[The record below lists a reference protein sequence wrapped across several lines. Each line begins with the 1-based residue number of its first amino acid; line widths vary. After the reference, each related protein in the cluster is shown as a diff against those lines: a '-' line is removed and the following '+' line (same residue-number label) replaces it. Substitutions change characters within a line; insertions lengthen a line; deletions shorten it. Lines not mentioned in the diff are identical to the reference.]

1 MGRFKDYYDL
11 YFLISSK
18 NYSVPLLQ
26 EAIVKTF
33 KKRNTDLSKI
43 NLVLNEINES
53 NFIKELWENYM
64 RRYSYAEN
72 VKFETIMKSMQE
84 ILAIIN

>member
-1 MGRFKDYYDL
+1 MICI
-11 YFLISSK
+11 FLISSK
-18 NYSVPLLQ
+18 NYSVLLLQ

-64 RRYSYAEN
+64 HRYPYAEN
-72 VKFETIMKSMQE
+72 IKFATIMKSMQE

>member
-11 YFLISSK
+11 YFLIFSK

-43 NLVLNEINES
+43 NLVLNEINER
-53 NFIKELWENYM
+53 NFIKELWEIHM
-64 RRYSYAEN
+64 L
-72 VKFETIMKSMQE
+72 KM
-84 ILAIIN
+84 